1 MIGSSARRD
10 ALRRIIS
17 SPPASA
23 RARVH
28 ACLFARIARD
38 CKCTL
43 EARRRP
49 SSPPPPTDFLPA
61 PSSADFVRE
70 RRGDCG
76 SSPSSARMDIRDA
89 IAPRPGSLR
98 ILDPCSLDRGFSR
111 LRETRLEPR
120 PHPPPLPPLRP
131 LCHSFPS
138 RLAQERG
145 WSRAEAASLASNCR
159 SCASINV
166 TRGKCAPR
174 VIL

>member
-120 PHPPPLPPLRP
+120 PHPPPSLPSAGFVTRFPLASRRSEDGAGRK
-131 LCHSFPS
+131 LHRS
-138 RLAQERG
+138 RLIV
-145 WSRAEAASLASNCR
+145 EAALR
-159 SCASINV
+159 STS
-166 TRGKCAPR
+166 RGENAR
-174 VIL
+174 RG